1 MEIVSTTTED
11 ERCALQWRFTG
22 TFAGPGSLQRDRA
35 DRTPVELEGVDVLT
49 VRDGL
54 IQSNDA
60 FTDTMAVPRQ
70 IGMMP
75 PLGSTRRAADDGRVQ
90 RQDARERRADGRG
103 EAKLVAEGVW
113 VVQGQP
119 GRCNVYLIENGEGGR
134 DACSTRARAR

>member
-1 MEIVSTTTED
+1 M
-11 ERCALQWRFTG
+11 
-22 TFAGPGSLQRDRA
+22 
-35 DRTPVELEGVDVLT
+35 ELEGVDVLT

-60 FTDTMAVPRQ
+60 FTDTMSVPRQ

-75 PLGSTRRAADDGRVQ
+75 PLGSPAEQRLTGAFNVKTKVSDGLTG
-90 RQDARERRADGRG
+90 A

-119 GRCNVYLIENGEGGR
+119 GAATCI
-134 DACSTRARAR
+134 